1 MTHYQ
6 KSLILNPSFFVI

>member
-6 KSLILNPSFFVI
+6 KPVILNPSFFVI